1 MSRFN
6 SEATCSHGLMVISSI
21 YPKDLMKILDHSSS
35 AKNYF
40 DVIKT
45 SAFLK

>member
-1 MSRFN
+1 
-6 SEATCSHGLMVISSI
+6 
-21 YPKDLMKILDHSSS
+21 MKILDRSSS

-45 SAFLK
+45 SVLLKLVLKLLACG